1 MGKGGPKKAKPKT
14 AAPPAA
20 ASSSAAGGAF
30 RSRAVGAVLL
40 AAFAIGLQ
48 ALLSSNA
55 PSAGRVEVPP
65 PPRGPPPACPAD
77 WPACPRSAGVDWAA
91 ADAAEAESDLSPAAL
106 SEGLRGCNAT
116 ALLSPQRVPG
126 MHAVCI
132 LPPPT
137 GEERA
142 AATLVVYDSMRRAEG
157 GKEGGRV
164 VSLLLPARLSDASHV
179 AAAVL
184 RRLGVRPRPR
194 TPSGQYQPAALFTDR
209 GVRVVSVEGLLS
221 LASGSGAGT
230 GHYGGGAARALLL
243 EGGQWLW
250 PPVKV
255 GHAHELT
262 GLVAPGVVTRVVT
275 LSLKPL
281 VVEVENFLDGGEN
294 GHIIERAKPHM
305 AKSGV
310 ALKDAD
316 KGKAAKEFRTSS
328 QYFLPTTGDPTLE
341 KIDRRVSW
349 LTRIPISHAEYIQ
362 VLKYNHLEHY
372 SAHHDYFD
380 PAAYASN
387 QQMLRS
393 VEHGAKN
400 RLATVFF
407 YLNSLVGEGEAP
419 ESGGGQTNFPRA
431 ATAAYPDGGPPV
443 HDYFDCSRG
452 LSVYPQEGK
461 IIIFYSMLP
470 NGEMD
475 DYSLHGGG
483 GVLFGHCEAALV
495 EHHSFH

>member
-1 MGKGGPKKAKPKT
+1 
-14 AAPPAA
+14 
-20 ASSSAAGGAF
+20 
-30 RSRAVGAVLL
+30 
-40 AAFAIGLQ
+40 
-48 ALLSSNA
+48 
-55 PSAGRVEVPP
+55 
-65 PPRGPPPACPAD
+65 
-77 WPACPRSAGVDWAA
+77 
-91 ADAAEAESDLSPAAL
+91 
-106 SEGLRGCNAT
+106 
-116 ALLSPQRVPG
+116 
-126 MHAVCI
+126 
-132 LPPPT
+132 
-137 GEERA
+137 
-142 AATLVVYDSMRRAEG
+142 
-157 GKEGGRV
+157 
-164 VSLLLPARLSDASHV
+164 
-179 AAAVL
+179 
-184 RRLGVRPRPR
+184 
-194 TPSGQYQPAALFTDR
+194 
-209 GVRVVSVEGLLS
+209 
-221 LASGSGAGT
+221 
-230 GHYGGGAARALLL
+230 
-243 EGGQWLW
+243 
-250 PPVKV
+250 
-255 GHAHELT
+255 
-262 GLVAPGVVTRVVT
+262 VTRVVT

-328 QYFLPTTGDPTLE
+328 QYFLPTTRDPTLE

-483 GVLFGHCEAALV
+483 GVLFGHCDAALV
-495 EHHSFH
+495 EHHSLHFRRLRRPLQQRYQVERQLLALEQAVPLRGPGPPASDQGADGGVDLTRWN